1 MRWSVDRPRRAP
13 VPPLAI
19 GGVLLVAMG
28 CGSPRE
34 KAVTAGGLAGT
45 KWQLVSFKGGDETVL
60 TPDDP
65 AKYTLSFES
74 DGRLAARIDCN
85 RGSGTWKSAA
95 APQLELGPMALTR
108 AMCPPGSLHDQLVK
122 QLPFVRSYVLRDG
135 HLYLS
140 LADGGIYEFAP
151 ADAKASMS
159 GVIRGTATYR
169 ERMALPGYGNRA
181 ELPPDAPAGERV
193 EHRRQAARSCRPGG
207 QGDRP
212 VRRAAHEVAPVVE
225 PVVARVLQLVG
236 RMMGSAT
243 SKGVRVTAV

>member
-135 HLYLS
+135 HLFLS
-140 LADGGIYEFAP
+140 LMADGGIYEFAP

-193 EHRRQAARSCRPGG
+193 KHRRQAARSCRPGG

-212 VRRAAHEVAPVVE
+212 VRRAAHEVA
-225 PVVARVLQLVG
+225 L
-236 RMMGSAT
+236 GSAT